1 MCLMS
6 NESSRGYGVTP
17 ITMAT
22 RSLLPRMLA
31 ITGLA
36 LTASLALNPSDL
48 VLGELLATGNFGAC
62 HWAHH
67 GSALCVA
74 KHATPNDARAAVRR
88 EEPNPRSSNPRPLR
102 LKLRSKRRLPIRRSI
117 SPSRPRSTRC

>member
-6 NESSRGYGVTP
+6 NESSRGYGVTS

-102 LKLRSKRRLPIRRSI
+102 LTLRPNVASPRRSI